1 MAEGGGGHPTR
12 HGSGSG
18 QRTACWAG
26 LPEVNR
32 RAAVRWLAMLASRA
46 LAARA
51 VGAGP
56 AGTGVAELVGDGG
69 RP

>member
-1 MAEGGGGHPTR
+1 VDDKGGCPGLRTE
-12 HGSGSG
+12 SGW
-18 QRTACWAG
+18 RTAGWAG

-32 RAAVRWLAMLASRA
+32 RAAVRWLAVLASRA

-51 VGAGP
+51 LAAGP
-56 AGTGVAELVGDGG
+56 AGTEVAELAGDGG

>member
-1 MAEGGGGHPTR
+1 VDEGGGGRPTR
-12 HGSGSG
+12 RGSGSG
-18 QRTACWAG
+18 RRTAGWAG

-32 RAAVRWLAMLASRA
+32 QAAVRWLAVLASRA

-51 VGAGP
+51 LGVDP
-56 AGTGVAELVGDGG
+56 AGTEVADLAGDGG